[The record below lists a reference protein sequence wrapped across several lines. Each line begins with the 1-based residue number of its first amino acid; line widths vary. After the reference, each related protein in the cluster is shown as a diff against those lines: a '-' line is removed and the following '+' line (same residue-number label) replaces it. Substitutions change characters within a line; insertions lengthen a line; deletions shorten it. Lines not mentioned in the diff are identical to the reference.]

1 MALNIRVLVSY
12 LLDHDNGGQSKQK
25 SSVSDLCD
33 SAEPSES
40 APSRPPETFRNQHT
54 ISRANTKQNQKL
66 LKKKLEYRSNPNL
79 TCECLYFHIIFC
91 LFICLF
97 LCC

>member
-1 MALNIRVLVSY
+1 MAFEYMHAFVLC

-33 SAEPSES
+33 SAEPSDS
-40 APSRPPETFRNQHT
+40 GPSRPVTFRNQHS

-79 TCECLYFHIIFC
+79 TC
-91 LFICLF
+91 
-97 LCC
+97 